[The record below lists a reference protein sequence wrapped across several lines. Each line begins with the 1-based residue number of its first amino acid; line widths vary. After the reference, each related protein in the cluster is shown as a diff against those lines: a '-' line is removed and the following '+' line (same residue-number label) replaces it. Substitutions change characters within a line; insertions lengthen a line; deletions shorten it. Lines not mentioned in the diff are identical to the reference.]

1 MLLSEID
8 PIGDMQGVISL
19 VSDIP
24 ALQLSRKFN
33 FKFSEHMYFT
43 KDEVAEYLYVPI
55 SMRKDFETMLFL
67 NEIKAVEEEGLLIAK
82 ISSRDYPEMDEFR
95 KLIEIPSVVIDYK
108 LLDKGVHRTYF
119 SFHHS
124 HLREVSEFLF
134 NARKRIENLMLDY
147 IGASRGLAWLIEAAV
162 STEPLYHV
170 EASLDVP
177 KTEISRADQVFNG
190 NWIRR
195 PRYTSGDE
203 EADALYRMRDDGHSG
218 VSAIFQTISQDD
230 AIYRARGGSAL
241 SRYYSKTLVEN
252 FDPLICQYQRYENGT
267 LLMGG
272 VVSKSYF
279 KTILGILSETSE
291 RFPEWNI
298 KLMFAH
304 QLSNETELRRIFG
317 HM

>member
-1 MLLSEID
+1 MLLREID
-8 PIGDMQGVISL
+8 PIGDMQGVVSV

-55 SMRKDFETMLFL
+55 SMKKDFETMLFL
-67 NEIKAVEEEGLLIAK
+67 NEIKAIEEGELLVAK
-82 ISSRDYPEMDEFR
+82 ISSKEYPEMEEFR
-95 KLIEIPSVVIDYK
+95 KLVEIPSVVIDYK
-108 LLDKGVHRTYF
+108 LLDKGLHRTYF

-124 HLREVSEFLF
+124 HLREVSEFFF
-134 NARKRIENLMLDY
+134 NAKRRIENLMLEY
-147 IGASRGLAWLIEAAV
+147 IGASRGLAWLIEAAL

-177 KTEISRADQVFNG
+177 RTEISRTGQIFNR

-203 EADALYRMRDDGHSG
+203 EADALYRIRDGDHSRM
-218 VSAIFQTISQDD
+218 SPIFQTISQED
-230 AIYRARGGSAL
+230 AIYRAQGGSAL

-252 FDPLICQYQRYENGT
+252 FDPLICQYQRHENGT

-298 KLMFAH
+298 KLMFVH
-304 QLSNETELRRIFG
+304 QLSNETELRRFFG
-317 HM
+317 NS